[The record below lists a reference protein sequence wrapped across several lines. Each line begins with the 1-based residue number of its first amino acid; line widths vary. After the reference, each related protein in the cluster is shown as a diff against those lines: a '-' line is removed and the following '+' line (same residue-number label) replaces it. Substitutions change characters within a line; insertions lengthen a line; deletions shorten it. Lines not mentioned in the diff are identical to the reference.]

1 MSDQFADFAVTISK
15 IIRSLRELI
24 YIIQLLLNTFEIKG
38 SAVFTLSRRIDGQS
52 ITLLIM
58 KLLCK
63 FLHPFF
69 SKWRVFSLPWTDPL
83 SHQFEIQ
90 LVFFFKWMNSSEK
103 WCIVMTILISPL
115 CPLPLFTNNKQ
126 LMATYKQR
134 SIKLWFSNECARET
148 PVHNFSTVL

>member
-69 SKWRVFSLPWTDPL
+69 SKWRVFSLP
-83 SHQFEIQ
+83 
-90 LVFFFKWMNSSEK
+90 
-103 WCIVMTILISPL
+103 
-115 CPLPLFTNNKQ
+115 
-126 LMATYKQR
+126 
-134 SIKLWFSNECARET
+134 
-148 PVHNFSTVL
+148 